1 MRLSI
6 LSLAVLSAVLLVGP
20 QCHGPRHIAMAQD
33 PAPSPGP
40 VPTPTP
46 VPVPPAPIKPVA
58 SIASTTSTAVP
69 QQGVGFDGTGAT
81 VPVGGTIL
89 WRVVPSQPFTLVG
102 EEGLKFVVIGTPPYD
117 VVQVVSSI
125 VDNKVVSDIAVSQ
138 IVLANPTPPPGPA
151 PTPTPTPT
159 PTPIDPAPI
168 TEDGFRVLI
177 IYESSDM
184 TKYSWEQQAIL
195 ASQDIRDFLN
205 QNCVKE
211 GSTPAYR
218 MFDPDVDLKN
228 ESPIWQ
234 KAMARPRTEIPWV
247 IISNGKTGFEG
258 PLPKTPTA
266 FLELCKKYLPT
277 K

>member
-20 QCHGPRHIAMAQD
+20 QCHGPRQIAMAQD
-33 PAPSPGP
+33 PPPGP
-40 VPTPTP
+40 APTPQP
-46 VPVPPAPIKPVA
+46 VPVPPAPPKAEIISNVKSATQGQCIFFKSGA
-58 SIASTTSTAVP
+58 SG
-69 QQGVGFDGTGAT
+69 GVVTWKT
-81 VPVGGTIL
+81 VPECPGDVTMSGSY
-89 WRVVPSQPFTLVG
+89 VVSAEPPFD
-102 EEGLKFVVIGTPPYD
+102 I
-117 VVQVVSSI
+117 VQVVTAIGADGKPI
-125 VDNKVVSDIAVSQ
+125 VDVDVVRIELIQ
-138 IVLANPTPPPGPA
+138 PTPQPG

-159 PTPIDPAPI
+159 PTPVDPAPI
-168 TEDGFRVLI
+168 TDDGFRVLI

-184 TKYSWEQQAIL
+184 TKYSLEQQMIL
-195 ASQDIRDFLN
+195 AGADVRDFLN

-211 GSTPAYR
+211 GNTPSYR
-218 MFDPDVDLKN
+218 MFDPDVDLKS